1 MASNSSSVSLSN
13 TTPCGGDGARRR
25 LRLCGGGS
33 SHTSRVISQ

>member
-13 TTPCGGDGARRR
+13 TTPCGAAGARWR
-25 LRLCGGGS
+25 LRLCGGS